1 MRNNVDDKNNL
12 DYDTFTVLYFIF
24 DVSHYRDIIH
34 QSSIQWHSLDIA
46 LELQWG
52 LEDEVHHE
60 QFNHSNIIF
69 TSTLTIGNDME
80 NGETQAPRRNAIG
93 YMQSSDTLIIYK

>member
-12 DYDTFTVLYFIF
+12 DYDTFTILYFI
-24 DVSHYRDIIH
+24 
-34 QSSIQWHSLDIA
+34 L
-46 LELQWG
+46 

-69 TSTLTIGNDME
+69 TYTLTIGNDME
-80 NGETQAPRRNAIG
+80 NEEAQAPRRNAIR
-93 YMQSSDTLIIYK
+93 YVQSSDTLIIYK

>member
-46 LELQWG
+46 LELQ
-52 LEDEVHHE
+52 
-60 QFNHSNIIF
+60 
-69 TSTLTIGNDME
+69 
-80 NGETQAPRRNAIG
+80 
-93 YMQSSDTLIIYK
+93 